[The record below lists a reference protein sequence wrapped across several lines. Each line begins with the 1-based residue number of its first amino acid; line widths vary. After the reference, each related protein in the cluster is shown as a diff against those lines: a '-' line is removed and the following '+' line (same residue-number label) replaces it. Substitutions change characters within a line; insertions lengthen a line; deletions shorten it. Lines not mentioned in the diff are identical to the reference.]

1 MKKAGFLV
9 ALWMASVLLF
19 ADTSLSATERLFVGY
34 AGMSADLSHV
44 WIAKEAGLFEK
55 YGVDV
60 VPIYFSG
67 GRPLMQALIAGDVH
81 LAATGGITSIRS
93 TIAGAELIIIAGYI
107 NKIAST
113 FFTAK
118 DITRPEQL
126 KGKAVAISGFG
137 TTSHA
142 LTVLALQR
150 LGLVPIKDVAIIQ
163 IGDQTARFAALQAN
177 TIQGSIIA
185 PPLTLLAKNSGFNPM
200 LDLPRAGIPWLQEV
214 IVASNSALNKRA
226 GAVRNFMKGF
236 IEGLKLW
243 HTDKDKTTA
252 LLARFMR
259 IDIEKNREI
268 INEAYEFMK
277 DATEKKP
284 YPSFDGI
291 RLQLDMIAE
300 TDAKAKGTRPE
311 QVVDLKMLQEID
323 RSGFIDALYK

>member
-1 MKKAGFLV
+1 MCTKGFTAV
-9 ALWMASVLLF
+9 ALVSWLVFFAGLSPAETDKLL
-19 ADTSLSATERLFVGY
+19 VGY
-34 AGMSADLSHV
+34 AGMSSDLSHV

-67 GRPLMQALIAGDVH
+67 GRPLVQALLAGDIE

-93 TIAGAELIIIAGYI
+93 ILAGAEITIVAGYI
-107 NKIAST
+107 NKVASS
-113 FFTAK
+113 FFTLRQ
-118 DITRPEQL
+118 ITRAEQL

-137 TTSHA
+137 TSSHA
-142 LTVLALQR
+142 LTEIALKK
-150 LGLVPIKDVAIIQ
+150 LGLVPIKEVAIVQ

-177 TIQGSIIA
+177 TVQGTIIA
-185 PPLTLLAKNSGFNPM
+185 PPLTLLARNSGFNLM

-214 IVASNSALNKRA
+214 ILASKSVLRRRPDVIK
-226 GAVRNFMKGF
+226 NFMKGF
-236 IEGLKLW
+236 INGLSLW
-243 HTDKDKTTA
+243 HADKDKTTE

-259 IDIEKNREI
+259 LDMTKNREA

-277 DATEKKP
+277 GVTEKKP

-300 TDAKAKGTRPE
+300 TDARAKGARPE
-311 QVVDLKMLQEID
+311 QVADLKMLQELD
-323 RSGFIDALYK
+323 QSGFIDKLYK